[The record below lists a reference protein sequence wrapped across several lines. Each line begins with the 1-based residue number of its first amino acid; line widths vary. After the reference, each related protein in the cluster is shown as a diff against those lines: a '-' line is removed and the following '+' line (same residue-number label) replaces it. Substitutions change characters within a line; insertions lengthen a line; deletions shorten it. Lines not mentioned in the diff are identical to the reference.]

1 MAYRYKLE
9 TLLTVRRNFEEQCQ
23 QKLAHE
29 LFVLE
34 NHRQYLLDLQRQK
47 ANQVEKLEACKRG
60 TVSAAMFSF
69 YVESIHNM
77 DRQLIVQRNA
87 IEVQKAVIDE
97 VRVELLGKVKER
109 KVVEKLKEK
118 DFLNYTRE
126 MLRREQNEN
135 DEQAVLRF
143 GREQFS

>member
-29 LFVLE
+29 LYVLE
-34 NHRQYLLDLQRQK
+34 NHRLYLEELRRRRAGL
-47 ANQVEKLEACKRG
+47 VEKLEMRKRG
-60 TVSAAMFSF
+60 TMSAAMFSF
-69 YVESIHNM
+69 YVDSIANI
-77 DRQLIVQRNA
+77 DRQIQMQEQA
-87 IEVQKAVIDE
+87 IEVQEGIVAE

-109 KVVEKLKEK
+109 KIVEKLKEN
-118 DFLNYTRE
+118 DYRRYCRE
-126 MLRREQNEN
+126 MLRREQNDN

-143 GREQFS
+143 GRGVS